1 MDEIVLTL
9 DGELGYGFEQ
19 IERELIEAGIDIEK
33 LLEEDENE

>member
-9 DGELGYGFEQ
+9 DGELGSGFEQ